1 MELNKK
7 QKKELQSHGYDP
19 CVRHFDLY
27 PEDFMMDLD
36 VWKQVLQCLNLNKA
50 NNGVVLAVVGV
61 KVKDEV

>member
-19 CVRHFDLY
+19 CVRHLDLY
-27 PEDFMMDLD
+27 HEDFMMDLD